1 MIVLYARCNRNTSVD
16 NQLEKINRFAIKH
29 NLSIGKSY
37 IDEGYSCLEERPA
50 LNSLLSNIKLDK
62 IDTIIMTDIARLSRN
77 YLKVQ
82 EYEMLFKKY
91 NVKILYIDY
100 EELEWE
106 QKIELQSMQDILQ
119 KMK

>member
-1 MIVLYARCNRNTSVD
+1 MIVLYARSNRNASVD
-16 NQLEKINRFAIKH
+16 NQLEIINRFAIIH
-29 NLSIGKSY
+29 NLSISKSY

-50 LNSLLSNIKLDK
+50 LNLLLSDIKLNK

-82 EYEMLFKKY
+82 KYEILFKKY
-91 NVKILYIDY
+91 NIKILYIDY
-100 EELEWE
+100 EVLEWE